1 MKRHLWIVIALL
13 VLAGCGQAPPRNTD
27 APKASADVPGPPAG
41 ADTASAP
48 SALAELDGE
57 RARLVAALEQGSLD
71 EASVPAYRLRDL
83 TRAFAQQAVGLAAA
97 DRRVLTDAASRI
109 NTATLAIE
117 AAATRGDL
125 GAARERLADVQAAL
139 GAFHGVAERTT
150 VRGLEAAMESRTVKL
165 QGEIID
171 PQCYFTHDGRGADH
185 AACAVMCARGGQDL
199 AFLDEADGRVY
210 PLIASAHGMDPN
222 QGLLSHVGR
231 AVEMEGVLFRRGA
244 TAFLLIQR
252 VDGREVVASE
262 GS

>member
-1 MKRHLWIVIALL
+1 MRWILGIAW
-13 VLAGCGQAPPRNTD
+13 VMVALAGCGRSAPERPGS
-27 APKASADVPGPPAG
+27 PVASGDVPSSPAA
-41 ADTASAP
+41 ADTAAAP
-48 SALAELDGE
+48 DALHEIDGE
-57 RARLVAALEQGSLD
+57 RARLAAALERGSLD
-71 EASVPAYRLRDL
+71 EAGVPAYRLRDL
-83 TRAFAQQAVGLAAA
+83 TRAIAQQAVGLGAA
-97 DRRVLTDAASRI
+97 DRRTLTDAAARV

-125 GAARERLADVQAAL
+125 GAARERMADVMAAL
-139 GAFHGVAERTT
+139 TVFQGVAERAS

-165 QGEIID
+165 HGEIID

-210 PLIASAHGMDPN
+210 PLIAASHGMDPN
-222 QGLLSHVGR
+222 HGLIPHVGR
-231 AVEMEGVLFRRGA
+231 VVDMEGVLFRRGA

-252 VDGREVVASE
+252 VDGQAVVASE